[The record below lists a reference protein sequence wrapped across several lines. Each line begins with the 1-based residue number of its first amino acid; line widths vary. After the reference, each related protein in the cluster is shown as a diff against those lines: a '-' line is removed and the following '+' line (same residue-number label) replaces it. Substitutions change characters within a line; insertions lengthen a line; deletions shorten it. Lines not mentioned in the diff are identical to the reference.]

1 MFVVGVVITI
11 ISQIFSL
18 YTPRLIGD
26 SVRAIEAYDLSK
38 GADKQIVKDLLFTN
52 VLLILGT
59 TLAAGFFAFLMRQT
73 LIVMSRKIEFDLK
86 NVIFKQYQVLSL
98 GFYKKNRTGDL
109 MNRITEDV
117 SKVRMYVGPAVMQS
131 INTIIR
137 FSVVIVQMYVI
148 SPKLTFYTLLPLPV
162 LSYAIYKVS
171 KAVSDRS
178 KTFQE
183 QLSKLSSLSQ
193 ELFSGIRV
201 IKAYGTESHNET
213 EIASISEEMKDKN
226 LSLVR
231 ANAFFAPLMI
241 LLIGSSSLLV
251 IYIGGTMYINGSIDS
266 IGVIAEFIIYVNML
280 TWPVASIGWITSLIK
295 EAEVSQV
302 RINEFLKIV
311 PEIKNESETAS
322 VITGEI
328 EFKQATMVY
337 EDTGVT
343 GLDKFS
349 LKIQPGQTV
358 VVLGNTGSGKSTLL
372 TLISRL
378 YDCTDG
384 MVLID
389 GKPIKE
395 VNLKDLRTAI
405 GAVPQ
410 DAFLFSDTI
419 RNNIKFGDVDATDAE
434 VEEVAKLANIHDD
447 IMSFS
452 NQYDTVL
459 GERGLTLSGGQKQR
473 LSIARTLIK
482 KQVKI
487 LLFDDCLSAV
497 DTETEKKIL
506 KSILSTG
513 KDKTTIIVSHR
524 VSTAKYADKIIVLDK
539 GRIIQQGTHQEL
551 RSQEGYYKDL
561 CAKQRNKKE

>member
-1 MFVVGVVITI
+1 MFVLGIVITI
-11 ISQIFSL
+11 ISQLFSL

-26 SVRAIEAYDLSK
+26 SVRAIEAYDVTIS
-38 GADKQIVKDLLFTN
+38 ADKEIVKDLLFKN

-59 TLAAGFFAFLMRQT
+59 TLTAGFFAFLMRQT
-73 LIVMSRKIEFDLK
+73 LIVMSRNIEFDLK

-117 SKVRMYVGPAVMQS
+117 SKVRMYIGPAVMQA

-137 FSVVIVQMYVI
+137 FSVVTVQMYII
-148 SPKLTFYTLLPLPV
+148 SPRLTFYTLLPLPI
-162 LSYAIYKVS
+162 LSFAIYKVS
-171 KAVSDRS
+171 KEVGVRS
-178 KTFQE
+178 TVFQE

-213 EIASISEEMKDKN
+213 EIAAISEEMKDKN
-226 LSLVR
+226 LSLVKV
-231 ANAFFAPLMI
+231 NAFFAPLMI

-251 IYIGGTMYINGSIDS
+251 VYIGGLMYIEGQIDS

-280 TWPVASIGWITSLIK
+280 TWPVASIGWIVSIVK
-295 EAEVSQV
+295 EAEVSQK
-302 RINEFLKIV
+302 RINEFLDII
-311 PEIKNESETAS
+311 PDIKNECNESS
-322 VITGEI
+322 VIKGEI
-328 EFKQATMVY
+328 DFRDVTLVY
-337 EDTGVT
+337 EDTGIK
-343 GLDKFS
+343 GLDGVS
-349 LKIQPGQTV
+349 LHIESGQKV

-372 TLISRL
+372 ALVSRL
-378 YDCTDG
+378 YDVNEG
-384 MVLID
+384 AVMID
-389 GKPIKE
+389 GVPIEK
-395 VNLKDLRTAI
+395 VNLKDLRAAI

-419 RNNIKFGDVDATDAE
+419 KNNVKFGAMGASDRD
-434 VEEVAKLANIHDD
+434 VEEVAKQANIHDD

-452 NQYDTVL
+452 KQYDTVL

-482 KQVKI
+482 KDVKI

-506 KSILSTG
+506 KNILSKS
-513 KDKTTIIVSHR
+513 KDKTTLIVSHR
-524 VSTAKYADKIIVLDK
+524 VSTAKYADKIIVMDK
-539 GRIIQQGTHQEL
+539 GKIIQEGTHREL
-551 RSQEGYYKDL
+551 SEQNGYYKDL
-561 CAKQRNKKE
+561 CEKQRNKKD